1 MIYIVSF
8 LILALIISTIYF
20 YNNLKQKLLDLQGIP
35 VSLPFPYEQFNL
47 TENKNY
53 IFCLST
59 QCPHCNKIVD
69 ELLNLNY
76 KTNNV
81 YIIFIEDEVTLDKYL
96 KTKGS
101 LNFEIIK
108 DIKWEELFISQ
119 TPFTYILNEKGI
131 IIEKGIIKNTKL
143 LDIY

>member
-1 MIYIVSF
+1 MIYIIAF
-8 LILALIISTIYF
+8 LLLALIISTIFF
-20 YNNLKQKLLDLQGIP
+20 YNNLQQKFLNLQGIP
-35 VSLPFPYEQFNL
+35 ISLPFPYNNFNL

-59 QCPHCNKIVD
+59 QCPHCNKIID
-69 ELLNLNY
+69 ELINLNN
-76 KTNNV
+76 KINNV
-81 YIIFIEDEVTLDKYL
+81 YVIFIEDNVTSEKYL

-119 TPFTYILNEKGI
+119 TPFMYVLNEKGI

>member
-1 MIYIVSF
+1 
-8 LILALIISTIYF
+8 IYF